1 MTVMSCPPE
10 LAETLE
16 FMESVSNREYI
27 ERRGRSDQDFD
38 GDFMTFP
45 GGGAVYGGEDC
56 PLSCAVGFGMASPPR
71 EADLLAIEDFY
82 RRHHMAARIEVTS
95 LSDPSLFSLL
105 GSRGYRLHH
114 FTHVWIKSLT
124 DDAPVPPPAA
134 VCEVVA
140 ARSPLASAWAQ
151 VTAAGFKTD
160 GPPNAGD
167 LAFVEGFLEAGKCW
181 GLLASA
187 GPARAAAAAMAVR
200 DRIAVLFAASTLP
213 PYRNRGLQSALIAH
227 RLTMARDA
235 GCIWAVLHTDPQG
248 TSQRN
253 ASRMDFF
260 LGYVKATMVQE
271 RGPCCHDDSSR
282 R

>member
-1 MTVMSCPPE
+1 MAVMSCPPE

-16 FMESVSNREYI
+16 LMESVSNRDYI
-27 ERRGRSDQDFD
+27 ERRARSDQDFE
-38 GDFMTFP
+38 GDFTSFP
-45 GGGAVYGGEDC
+45 GGGAAYGGEDC
-56 PLSCAVGFGMASPPR
+56 SLSCAVGFGMAAPPR

-95 LSDPSLFSLL
+95 LSDPFLFSLL

-124 DDAPVPPPAA
+124 DDAPLPPPAA
-134 VCEVVA
+134 GCEVVA
-140 ARSPLASAWAQ
+140 ASSPLASEWAQ
-151 VTAAGFKTD
+151 ITARSFKTD

-167 LAFVEGFLEAGKCW
+167 LAFVEGFLQAGQCW
-181 GLLASA
+181 GLLASS
-187 GPARAAAAAMAVR
+187 GPAWAAAAAMAVH

-213 PYRNRGLQSALIAH
+213 PYRNRGLQSALIAN

-235 GCIWAVLHTDPQG
+235 GCLWAVLHTDPEG
-248 TSQRN
+248 ASQRN

-260 LGYVKATMVQE
+260 LGYVKAMMVQE
-271 RGPCCHDDSSR
+271 GGPSWQENSSR